1 MSATTKDKRE
11 RRVLR
16 RSVPEVVEA
25 VHVGKLSVRLADQLL
40 YLPRGKQRT
49 ELQRRLHAQGET
61 ERRSR
66 LAADTLKTYLAT
78 NPGRINLMELG
89 QKIRELSLER
99 TMAKSKER
107 FSR

>member
-25 VHVGKLSVRLADQLL
+25 IHAGKLSVRLADQLL
-40 YLPRGKQRT
+40 YLPRAKQRT
-49 ELQRRLHAQGET
+49 ELQRRLHAQDEF

-66 LAADTLKTYLAT
+66 VAAET
-78 NPGRINLMELG
+78 
-89 QKIRELSLER
+89 IREYLDPANLL
-99 TMAKSKER
+99 T
-107 FSR
+107 